1 MGCSSSTGKN
11 APITLNIDEIVAP
24 PPPVTQV
31 SSGSTVTNL
40 SSTKTSRGD
49 LLEQRPRMRVL
60 RNAKS
65 DGALLRKRVPLSESK
80 KVHRAR
86 SIAADPPRSK
96 PQVFGLVMELDCK
109 ELKSQLRRET
119 SRRRELERHVAS
131 LQEKRKAATSH
142 AIALALVS
150 VINVW
155 SSAGNQ
161 ACFITDVAACCPK
174 YVMFWQEHKR
184 AG

>member
-131 LQEKRKAATSH
+131 LQEKVRALQNELDQWQSAANDCLLISSRHPLPMPSARH
-142 AIALALVS
+142 AELIKKSRSCGV
-150 VINVW
+150 
-155 SSAGNQ
+155 
-161 ACFITDVAACCPK
+161 
-174 YVMFWQEHKR
+174 E
-184 AG
+184 